1 MLNTTSMHADAAFAA
16 EASARQ
22 APEDPDL
29 PFTRLWRGFL
39 TGRVLIAAALLL
51 LQLPLLRM
59 RLQGDT
65 ALVWLVCM
73 GYLGLTLLVRLTA
86 SPHPPEPRAG
96 MHWLPVIG
104 VDIAAISLLQSLQ
117 TGPLN
122 YSALLAIPILISA
135 VLGSLMLALATTAS
149 VTLLA
154 LAWVAWQDLHG
165 STDTTQAYYQA
176 GFACAGYF
184 AVAYLTH
191 ELARRVRRERVLALH
206 NRRSAQ
212 TQEQVNALVIS
223 HLGEGVLVIDSRFHV
238 RQANPSAL
246 RLLGLP
252 ESQPQ
257 PFALR
262 QHAGWQ
268 RLQDAVAQSFA
279 QDQPVSASVHL
290 QALGQEGMTG
300 LHLRTWLTEVAA
312 PQDAEEPALLQ
323 QLCVV
328 FLHDLREMEARL
340 RTEKLASMGRMS
352 AAVAHEIRNPL
363 AAITQANALLAED
376 LGSDPAQ
383 QQLCRIVGQNAER
396 LARIVEDVLNIARA
410 QQHIGE
416 THAGLLDLDQQVAQ
430 VCREWQEQGTP
441 AHRVQLLL
449 EARGQHVVFDGEHL
463 RRILVN
469 LLDNAQ
475 RYRSSA
481 DDAHALQI
489 TTGAPAGGQAWLQVW
504 SDGAALE
511 PTVQRHLFEPFFSS
525 ESRSSGLGLYICREL
540 CQRYNA
546 DISYQRLSRPTPRGP
561 VEGNAF
567 SIVFRAGSAS
577 ALPATLFD
585 QIVV

>member
-1 MLNTTSMHADAAFAA
+1 MQDTAPAPVPG
-16 EASARQ
+16 
-22 APEDPDL
+22 APEAWPDQGPNS
-29 PFTRLWRGFL
+29 PFIRLWQGFL
-39 TGRVLIAAALLL
+39 TGRVLIAAALLV
-51 LQLPLLRM
+51 LQL
-59 RLQGDT
+59 
-65 ALVWLVCM
+65 ALVRMQPLGSPLAWLVCL
-73 GYLGLTLLVRLTA
+73 GYLGLTLLVRMTA
-86 SPHPPEPRAG
+86 SAHPPSPRAG
-96 MHWLPVIG
+96 VHWLPVIG
-104 VDIAAISLLQSLQ
+104 VDIAAISMMQMLQ

-135 VLGSLMLALATTAS
+135 VLGSLTLALATTAS
-149 VTLLA
+149 VTLLT
-154 LAWVAWQDLHG
+154 LGWVVWQDFAG
-165 STDTTQAYYQA
+165 GIDTTQAYYQA

-191 ELARRVRRERVLALH
+191 ELARRVRRERVLAQH
-206 NRRSAQ
+206 SRRKAQ
-212 TQEQVNALVIS
+212 TQEQVNALVIR
-223 HLGEGVLVIDSRFHV
+223 HLGEGVLVLDAQFHV
-238 RQANPSAL
+238 QQANPAAL
-246 RLLGLP
+246 RLLGLR
-252 ESQPQ
+252 ENHGL
-257 PFALR
+257 PFALED
-262 QHAGWQ
+262 HAGWQ

-279 QDQPVSASVHL
+279 QEQPVSSAVHL
-290 QALGQEGMTG
+290 QAVGQEGTTG

-312 PQDAEEPALLQ
+312 ARPQAHDADEPVQLQ

-376 LGSDPAQ
+376 LATDPAQ

-396 LARIVEDVLNIARA
+396 LARIVEDVLNISRA

-416 THAGLLDLDQQVAQ
+416 APAALLDLDQQVAQ
-430 VCREWQEQGTP
+430 FCQEWQAQGQP
-441 AHRVQLLL
+441 GRQAQLLL
-449 EARGQHVVFDGEHL
+449 DAKGKSVVFDHEHL

-475 RYRSSA
+475 RYRSSPA
-481 DDAHALQI
+481 DPHALQI
-489 TTGAPAGGQAWLQVW
+489 LTGAPVGGQAWLQVW

-540 CQRYNA
+540 CQRYDA
-546 DISYQRLSRPTPRGP
+546 GISYQRLTRPTPGGP

-567 SIVFRAGSAS
+567 SIVFRVGTAS
-577 ALPATLFD
+577 ALPASLFD

>member
-1 MLNTTSMHADAAFAA
+1 MQDAARSPPPTID
-16 EASARQ
+16 EATAQSPHDAN
-22 APEDPDL
+22 AP
-29 PFTRLWRGFL
+29 FVRLWQGFL
-39 TGRVLIAAALLL
+39 TGRVLIATALLL
-51 LQLPLLRM
+51 LQLALLSV
-59 RLQGDT
+59 QPGGNP
-65 ALVWLVCM
+65 LVWLVCL

-86 SPHPPEPRAG
+86 REQPPSARAG
-96 MHWLPVIG
+96 VHWLPVIG
-104 VDIAAISLLQSLQ
+104 VDIAAICLLQVLQ

-135 VLGSLMLALATTAS
+135 VLGNLTLALATTAS
-149 VTLLA
+149 VTLLT
-154 LAWVAWQDLHG
+154 LGWVAWQDLAG
-165 STDTTQAYYQA
+165 RIESTQAYYQA
-176 GFACAGYF
+176 SFACAGYF

-191 ELARRVRRERVLALH
+191 ELARRVRRERHLAQH
-206 NRRSAQ
+206 SSRKAQ
-212 TQEQVNALVIS
+212 AQEQVNALVIR
-223 HLGEGVLVIDSRFHV
+223 HLGEGVLVVDPQFCV
-238 RQANPSAL
+238 QQANPAAL
-246 RLLGLP
+246 HLLGLADAHAL
-252 ESQPQ
+252 
-257 PFALR
+257 PFALKE
-262 QHAGWQ
+262 HAGWQ

-279 QDQPVSASVHL
+279 QNLPISAAIHL
-290 QALGQEGMTG
+290 QSIGQEGMTG
-300 LHLRTWLTEVAA
+300 LHLRTWLTEVAT
-312 PQDAEEPALLQ
+312 PSDATDAAEPALLQ

-376 LGSDPAQ
+376 LAQNPAQ

-396 LARIVEDVLNIARA
+396 LARTVEDVLNIARA

-416 THAGLLDLDQQVAQ
+416 AHAGLLDLDQHVAQ
-430 VCREWQEQGTP
+430 ACQEWQAQGQP
-441 AHRVQLLL
+441 ARSIQLLL
-449 EARGQHVVFDGEHL
+449 DARARTVVFDGEHL

-475 RYRSSA
+475 RYRSNA
-481 DDAHALQI
+481 QQPHTLQVL
-489 TTGAPAGGQAWLQVW
+489 TGAPAAGQIWLQVW

-540 CQRYNA
+540 CQRYDA
-546 DISYQRLSRPTPRGP
+546 GISYQRLSRPAPHGP

-567 SIVFRAGSAS
+567 SIVFRAGAAS
-577 ALPATLFD
+577 ALPASLFD